1 VLRKK
6 KFSLPRNLKRKKEKV
21 WGGGCDVKEG
31 QKRGKSMT
39 FTTQPSFW
47 AIHASSLATSEI
59 SPVSKIS
66 VNLE

>member
-6 KFSLPRNLKRKKEKV
+6 KIQFAKKPQKKKRKSV
-21 WGGGCDVKEG
+21 GGGCDVKEG

-47 AIHASSLATSEI
+47 AIHASSLATSVI